1 MHVVPEQVKHPVMS
15 GVKDMHAMAGAY
27 SARPMPN
34 STILA
39 TNRVLES
46 MEVGAKPIP
55 NKAPQPAAWVRTYKF
70 KGGRKVEPSA
80 RLEVH
85 LKIFLAKVYAE

>member
-1 MHVVPEQVKHPVMS
+1 
-15 GVKDMHAMAGAY
+15 
-27 SARPMPN
+27 MPN

-55 NKAPQPAAWVRTYKF
+55 NKGPNLLPGSALISSRA
-70 KGGRKVEPSA
+70 GRKVEPSA
-80 RLEVH
+80 RLKVH